1 MVVISIDVSSGL
13 LKNCFLIM
21 SNRLKER
28 CTANIPAMISNGVS
42 QGGSKNHDNDLDLNF
57 IDARDKY
64 VSKQLISIS
73 EPDP

>member
-1 MVVISIDVSSGL
+1 
-13 LKNCFLIM
+13 M

-64 VSKQLISIS
+64 VSK
-73 EPDP
+73 